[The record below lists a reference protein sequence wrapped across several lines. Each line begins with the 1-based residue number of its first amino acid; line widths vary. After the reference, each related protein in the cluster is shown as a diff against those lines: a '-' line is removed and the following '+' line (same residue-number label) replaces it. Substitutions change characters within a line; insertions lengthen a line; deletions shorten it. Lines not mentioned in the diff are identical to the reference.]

1 LRTSGY
7 RCSSFWEEQTE
18 PLSTDEM
25 KDEGLKDAELHSFAA
40 DVSTIAKHF

>member
-1 LRTSGY
+1 LGA
-7 RCSSFWEEQTE
+7 
-18 PLSTDEM
+18 DEM

>member
-1 LRTSGY
+1 
-7 RCSSFWEEQTE
+7 
-18 PLSTDEM
+18 M